1 MTDLSVGAVTFRSET
16 APRSALGVSAQP
28 TLDKRLVHK
37 SHDENVLL
45 SHIEAVPGPAHPE
58 QGADS
63 ASGRTDHFRGVVC
76 VHPDHKF
83 FFEHDGGHVSGLYL
97 IEVARQMSV
106 AVTHIFYNVPLD
118 NEFVMTECSAQFR
131 NVANR
136 DDPLIAEQTMSGH
149 IYRKGRLVSVHS
161 EIVIR
166 QRGIEIARLSGTM
179 ILLNKHQLQYL
190 EQRGGKA

>member
-1 MTDLSVGAVTFRSET
+1 MAPGA
-16 APRSALGVSAQP
+16 ALGISAQP

-45 SHIEAVPGPAHPE
+45 SHIEAVPGPVQPE

-63 ASGRTDHFRGVVC
+63 SSARTDHFRGIVC
-76 VHPDHKF
+76 VHPEHKF
-83 FFEHDGGHVSGLYL
+83 FFEHDGDHVSGLYL
-97 IEVARQMSV
+97 VEVARQMSV

-118 NEFVMTECSAQFR
+118 IEFVMTECAARFR

-136 DDPLIAEQTMSGH
+136 DDPLIAEQTTSGH
-149 IYRKGRLVSVHS
+149 AYRKGRLVSVHS
-161 EIVIR
+161 EIVFR

-179 ILLNKHQLQYL
+179 ILLSKHQLQYL
-190 EQRGGKA
+190 EQRGSKA